1 MSTDFRLN
9 SIFLP
14 LSEVSISPQ
23 TGRALMSFRSD
34 RISQIPFQMPFHT
47 CRSLSP
53 SVLPLLP
60 LALSCGTCILSP
72 PKNYAMHG
80 SVLFL
85 LFFIGSSVAFPD
97 RDWFMRTSTWAYISR
112 GRLYC
117 TLYLTSVSIRP
128 WNIAAPTRS
137 RSLSPVLSWSIC
149 LSSSF
154 DGSPTWHDKFHARY
168 YRRGHTMAKADT
180 KFIAHPGP

>member
-47 CRSLSP
+47 CLTLPLSL
-53 SVLPLLP
+53 SVLPLL
-60 LALSCGTCILSP
+60 LSCGTCILSP

-85 LFFIGSSVAFPD
+85 LFFIGSSSAFPD

-137 RSLSPVLSWSIC
+137 RSPSLSLVLFLLVY
-149 LSSSF
+149 LSLLF
-154 DGSPTWHDKFHARY
+154 IWWLPHLAR
-168 YRRGHTMAKADT
+168 
-180 KFIAHPGP
+180 

>member
-1 MSTDFRLN
+1 
-9 SIFLP
+9 
-14 LSEVSISPQ
+14 
-23 TGRALMSFRSD
+23 MSFRSD

-137 RSLSPVLSWSIC
+137 RSLSVSLGLSVS
-149 LSSSF
+149 LV
-154 DGSPTWHDKFHARY
+154 HL
-168 YRRGHTMAKADT
+168 MAPP
-180 KFIAHPGP
+180 PGTINSTPDIIVGATQWQKPIQNL